1 MNQTDPLCQKA
12 YGLIREMIATGALDP
27 DTALSERRLAETLG
41 IGRTPVREAIK
52 ELTRDGLLSVSP
64 MRGTFVRSLSLAD
77 LREIH
82 EIRQALEGAAAFRAA
97 QCGPGKALGRLADAL
112 RALSARTEFDVDEAQ
127 RIGWDFHQALFDA
140 TGNRRLIQMYET
152 LRAQN
157 GLALQ
162 GVPGYDAARSRQAIL
177 EHLQIFAAIETG
189 DAEQARR
196 RMWDH
201 LAHALDA
208 RLRFIAGLAGE
219 PQQRTE
225 P

>member
-1 MNQTDPLCQKA
+1 MNQIDPLCQKA
-12 YGLIREMIATGALDP
+12 YGLIREMIATGALDAS
-27 DTALSERRLAETLG
+27 TALSERKLAETLG

-52 ELTRDGLLSVSP
+52 ALTRDGLLSVSP
-64 MRGTFVRSLSLAD
+64 MRGTFVRTLSLAD

-97 QCGPGKALGRLADAL
+97 QRGTSETLNRLADAL
-112 RALSARTEFDVDEAQ
+112 KSMAAQTEFDVNEAQ
-127 RIGWDFHQALFDA
+127 RLGWSFHQALFDA
-140 TGNRRLIQMYET
+140 TGNRRLTAMYES

-162 GVPGYDAARSRQAIL
+162 GVPGYDAARSRQTVL
-177 EHLQIFAAIETG
+177 EHLQIFAAIEAG
-189 DAEQARR
+189 DAPQAQR

-208 RLRFIAGLAGE
+208 RLRFIAGVTGE
-219 PQQRTE
+219 PQQRTG